1 MRWVR
6 LRAEAVEAPVT
17 LARSECGSLWIELMG
32 RPVCLR
38 SSGALWIEAEG
49 MLVAGDLHL
58 EKGSSYAER
67 GQLLPPYDTAA
78 TIARLEAEVERL
90 QPRTLVLLGDSFH
103 DPRALARL
111 HAEDARRLM
120 ALAHG
125 RTLVWGEGNHDTRRG
140 ETALGVLPG
149 EVADEVRIGPLTLRH
164 EPLAGLQPGEVSG
177 HLHPCARVATGRRT
191 VRRRAFATDGRR
203 LILPAFGAYAGGLNV
218 RDPAFAGLFAAPPLV
233 GALGEGRV
241 HPIPFSALC
250 GD

>member
-6 LRAEAVEAPVT
+6 LKAEVVEAPIA
-17 LARSECGSLWIELMG
+17 LARSDCGALWIELMG
-32 RPVCLR
+32 LPVCLR
-38 SSGALWIEAEG
+38 ASGALWIEAEG
-49 MLVAGDLHL
+49 LLVAGDLHL
-58 EKGSSYAER
+58 EKGSSFAER
-67 GQLLPPYDTAA
+67 GQLLPPYDTPA
-78 TIARLEAEVERL
+78 TLSRLEAEVEAL

-111 HAEDARRLM
+111 HGDDARRI
-120 ALAHG
+120 AGLARG
-125 RTLVWGEGNHDTRRG
+125 RTLIWAEGNHDSRGG

-149 EVADEVRIGPLTLRH
+149 EVADEVRTGPLTLRH

-177 HLHPCARVATGRRT
+177 HLHPCARVATGRRRI
-191 VRRRAFATDGRR
+191 RRRAFATDGRR

-218 RDPAFAGLFAAPPLV
+218 CDPAFAGLFAAPPLV

-241 HPIPFSALC
+241 YPIPFGALC